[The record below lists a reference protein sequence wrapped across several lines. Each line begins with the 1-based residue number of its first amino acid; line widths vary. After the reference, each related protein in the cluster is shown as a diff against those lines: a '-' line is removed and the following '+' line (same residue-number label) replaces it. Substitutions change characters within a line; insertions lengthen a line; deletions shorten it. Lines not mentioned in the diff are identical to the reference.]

1 MAVFE
6 KMKDSMAS
14 KDAEA
19 MIALLHDDFVFV
31 RHQSGGEMN
40 KDEMS
45 EMVRHM
51 SSAGDWSVSDHR
63 CLYENDDIMVEH
75 SVMSFPDGS
84 REAVMA
90 VNMLKDGKIVRM
102 ETGATKL
109 D

>member
-1 MAVFE
+1 MAVFQ
-6 KMKDSMAS
+6 KMMSSMAD
-14 KDAEA
+14 KDAEG
-19 MIALLHDDFVFV
+19 MIALLHEDFVFV
-31 RHQSGGEMN
+31 RHQSGSEMN

-45 EMVRHM
+45 AMVREM
-51 SSAGDWSVSDHR
+51 SSAGDWSISNHR

-84 REAVMA
+84 REAVIA

>member
-1 MAVFE
+1 MAIFE
-6 KMKDSMAS
+6 KIKASMAN

-40 KDEMS
+40 KHEMS
-45 EMVRHM
+45 AMMREMAA
-51 SSAGDWSVSDHR
+51 SDGWTVSEHR
-63 CLYENDDIMVEH
+63 CVYENDDIMVEH

-84 REAVMA
+84 KEAVLA
-90 VNMLKDGKIVRM
+90 TNMLKDGKIVRL